1 MSTSEYQHVKFAPWK
16 GKRYGRSKAGIKI
29 LVIGESHY
37 WPGARIP
44 KGLTQYVIEK
54 VSRRGWQARG
64 ALAGVERTFSSIL
77 PDVNGGEIWHEIA
90 FYNYLQNWIGKNAAD
105 RPKRKE
111 FHHPASVKG
120 LIEVLFRLKPDLVVI
135 LGTGLFKVLSE
146 NDPGPPMRLGHEQIP
161 TWLYRVG
168 KAKTALVIGIKHPSK
183 YYSSEK
189 WAPIVNAGIRTAK
202 IRMWKAAQPKVAA

>member
-1 MSTSEYQHVKFAPWK
+1 MGKYKYQHVKFAPWK

-37 WPGARIP
+37 RFATRIP
-44 KGLTQYVIEK
+44 KDLTRYVIGK
-54 VSRRGWQARG
+54 VSSRDWPARA
-64 ALAGVERTFSSIL
+64 ALAGVERTFSSVL

-90 FYNYLQNWIGKNAAD
+90 FYNYLQNWIGKNASD
-105 RPKRKE
+105 RPKQKQ

-135 LGTGLFKVLSE
+135 LGTGLFKILSE
-146 NDPGPPMRLGHEQIP
+146 NEPGPPMRLGHKQIP
-161 TWLYRVG
+161 TWVYQVG

-183 YYSSEK
+183 YYSSKK
-189 WAPIVNAGIRTAK
+189 WVPIVSAGIRTAK
-202 IRMWKAAQPKVAA
+202 IQMRKAALPKIAA